1 MGEQGLLGEMELDM
15 NRTECPGASIRRN
28 ESEGVIGQM
37 LKGLCTQLKLLL
49 TPENNWSHESFYTQ
63 NQIHALER

>member
-15 NRTECPGASIRRN
+15 NRTECAGASIRRN

-37 LKGLCTQLKLLL
+37 LKCLCTQLKLVL
-49 TPENNWSHESFYTQ
+49 TPENSWSHESFYTQ
-63 NQIHALER
+63 NRIHALER